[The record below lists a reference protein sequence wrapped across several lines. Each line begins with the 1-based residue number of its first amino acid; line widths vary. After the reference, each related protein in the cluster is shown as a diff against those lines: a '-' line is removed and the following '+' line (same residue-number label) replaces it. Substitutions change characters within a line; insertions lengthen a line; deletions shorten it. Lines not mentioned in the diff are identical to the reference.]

1 MKQILKMPM
10 RQVMYAKDVML
21 ITGKGR
27 TSSRDL
33 LNSVLKSFG
42 KKRGQ
47 FVTVKEFSSYSGIDP
62 ETLYLFMS
70 Q

>member
-1 MKQILKMPM
+1 MKQFFKMPK
-10 RQVMYAKDVML
+10 RQVMYVKDVML
-21 ITGKGR
+21 ITGKGK
-27 TSSRDL
+27 TSARDL
-33 LNSVLKSFG
+33 LNAILKSLG

-47 FVTVKEFSSYSGIDP
+47 FVTVKEFSGYSGIDL